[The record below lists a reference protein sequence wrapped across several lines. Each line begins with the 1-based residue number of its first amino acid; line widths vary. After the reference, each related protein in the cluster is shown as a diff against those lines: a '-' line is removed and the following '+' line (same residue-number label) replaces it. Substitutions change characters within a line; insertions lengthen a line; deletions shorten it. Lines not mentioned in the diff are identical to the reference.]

1 MSVGITE
8 LRALRHEA
16 DRGGLDP
23 DSRAWQVVVDL
34 GWHPQADLRPEERG
48 DYQALWALADEAR
61 EADRYAAR
69 LGRRSARRAY
79 ASGTL
84 TSAAA
89 VLSAVAGLG
98 TVGTLIGST
107 TAGWI
112 ALAATAAAGGS
123 ASMQGAARG
132 LGSLRVE
139 QRAWEQYAE
148 VIADDVTI
156 MAADHALDSEAR
168 GRWAAARLTR
178 ARREAPDH
186 LARRP
191 MSSGS

>member
-1 MSVGITE
+1 MTDVLMRPPRRES
-8 LRALRHEA
+8 
-16 DRGGLDP
+16 DRGGLEP
-23 DSRAWQVVVDL
+23 VSRAWQVVVDL
-34 GWHPQADLRPEERG
+34 GWHPQAELRPEERG

-61 EADRYAAR
+61 DAGRYAAR
-69 LGRRSARRAY
+69 LGRRAARRAL
-79 ASGTL
+79 ATSVL
-84 TSAAA
+84 TAAAA

-98 TVGTLIGST
+98 TVGTLIGGT

-123 ASMQGAARG
+123 ASMQGIARG

-148 VIADDVTI
+148 VIADDVAI
-156 MAADHALDSEAR
+156 MAADRSLDSEGR
-168 GRWAAARLTR
+168 GRWAADRLGQ
-178 ARREAPDH
+178 ARREAPDY

-191 MSSGS
+191 MTSGS